1 MNVNERPIEQAHD
14 ADLRLSRA
22 PMQRAALRARE
33 LAART
38 GTALVVSE
46 GGQVRR
52 IAVVP
57 PVEGALQVQEPA
69 APYGSKA

>member
-1 MNVNERPIEQAHD
+1 MSINKRPIEQARD

-33 LAART
+33 IAART
-38 GTALVVSE
+38 GTALIVSE

-52 IAVVP
+52 IAVAP
-57 PVEGALQVQEPA
+57 PVEAAIQVQEPA

>member
-1 MNVNERPIEQAHD
+1 MSINKRPIEQARD

-33 LAART
+33 IAART
-38 GTALVVSE
+38 GTALIVSE

-57 PVEGALQVQEPA
+57 LVEGAMQVQEPA